1 MRSWNTVF
9 VHKRL
14 ILATAVLTALATVA
28 VVIGA
33 QLGFRDSSPVQAE
46 GHSAEASATVRIS
59 AIKSDSGA
67 VRVALQQQDD
77 DGAWGERQHPDLSTV
92 PPSAATGVWLSS
104 SPLEVSISV
113 PAPAMAD
120 EGASAEDATDDRQ
133 LFCVVAHGHSADI
146 FWNQVRGFLYQSAGH
161 LNAHVRFHSSPDGDE
176 QAAAIAQCSADGAAA
191 IASTLANPEAV
202 TDALLAA
209 KADGV
214 RIATF
219 NSSPSVAQA
228 AGSEL
233 HIALDDAQAGRLVG
247 SELVARGVTGN
258 IACLL
263 HEPDNI
269 GLEERCDALA
279 EAYTEG
285 EVKRVQLPA
294 ADTPLAVG
302 QAIARQFTA
311 QGDDQVDTLVSLN
324 SSTTIIA
331 LRTLQAIEE
340 RTGQTLSKRIASI
353 GVSNAQSALS
363 IARLQAGRGRPI
375 VLSVTP
381 AAETQG
387 YFIVSALHYV
397 ANYPAPGSFIDQP
410 TILLITPSIY
420 SAAGIT
426 AASPEERAAAR
437 QAALDLTAAG
447 AQAQAEANAASDE

>member
-1 MRSWNTVF
+1 MRKMFASIPSSSITTALS
-9 VHKRL
+9 L
-14 ILATAVLTALATVA
+14 ITALAVGMIA
-28 VVIGA
+28 YHFA
-33 QLGFRDSSPVQAE
+33 FSDANADSHDSSGE
-46 GHSAEASATVRIS
+46 VRIV
-59 AIKSDSGA
+59 ARPVGDG
-67 VRVALQQQDD
+67 RVEVGLQQHQGD
-77 DGAWGERQHPDLSTV
+77 AWGERRLPDARYLS
-92 PPSAATGVWLSS
+92 ATADEGVWRAS
-104 SPLEVSISV
+104 SPLDIAGI
-113 PAPAMAD
+113 PAPP
-120 EGASAEDATDDRQ
+120 ATEHGP

-161 LNAHVRFHSSPDGDE
+161 LNAHVRFHSSPDGAE
-176 QAAAIAQCSADGAAA
+176 QAAAIAQCSADGAVA

-209 KADGV
+209 KADGA

-219 NSSPSVAQA
+219 NSSPGVAQA

-285 EVKRVQLPA
+285 EVKRVQLPS

-302 QAIARQFTA
+302 QAIAGQLTA
-311 QGDDQVDTLVSLN
+311 RGDDQVDTLVSLN

-353 GVSNAQSALS
+353 GVSDAQSALS
-363 IARLQAGRGRPI
+363 IARVQAGRGRPI

-420 SAAGIT
+420 SAAGIA

-447 AQAQAEANAASDE
+447 AQAQAEANAAGDE